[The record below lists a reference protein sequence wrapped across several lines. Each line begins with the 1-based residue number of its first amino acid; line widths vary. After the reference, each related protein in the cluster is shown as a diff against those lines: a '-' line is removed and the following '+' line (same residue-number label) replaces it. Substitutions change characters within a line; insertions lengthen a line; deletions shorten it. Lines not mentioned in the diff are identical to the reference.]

1 MEQLKKIPIVY
12 YSGDLGF
19 FKGILSS
26 FYFLDI
32 RVIKWEDVM
41 EKCKNSIIETLVL
54 EENFFY
60 KDSLDRTGKYRIQF
74 EQLVSLLNQN
84 CIGSLMIYNHHC
96 MQVEKEKLQKI
107 DEIAKHMK
115 ISMLVCGEYDFDLKN
130 IKIKNQDV
138 FEIML
143 NSHWVKAL
151 SMMLL
156 KKRKPQVDFM
166 LSTVVKDEFRK
177 EIVNGLLPTDVTI
190 VSNNSSTFLYKKIED
205 VRKTFFKKL
214 GDFQLVDYDHNKIA
228 DGLITIF
235 GNGPPNFDLYEKHL
249 CELVIETSNAGPW
262 HLTEKTYRPIAFGI
276 PIIFLGHKPMFD
288 HLVKKGYQFHDNNFY
303 VYWHSEIPL
312 QQKINYLK
320 SFLQSLK
327 NDESRKKLLET
338 ASYNYSLFWNNIK
351 FNHLDAQYNFFNDF
365 FGDDV
370 ILEEAYDIFNF

>member
-12 YSGDLGF
+12 YSGELGF

-26 FYFLDI
+26 LYFLDI
-32 RVIKWEDVM
+32 RAIKWEDVM

-54 EENFFY
+54 DENFFY
-60 KDSLDRTGKYRIQF
+60 KNSSDRTGKYRIQF
-74 EQLVSLLNQN
+74 DQLVALLNKN
-84 CIGSLMIYNHHC
+84 CIGSLMIYNHHP
-96 MQVEKEKLQKI
+96 MLMEKEKLKKI

-130 IKIKNQDV
+130 IKIKNQDTW
-138 FEIML
+138 EIGL
-143 NSHWVKAL
+143 HSHWVKAL

-166 LSTVVKDEFRK
+166 LSTTLKDEFRK
-177 EIVNGLLPTDVTI
+177 EIVNGLSHTDVNI
-190 VSNNSSTFLYKKIED
+190 VANNKSEFLWKKIED
-205 VRKTFFKKL
+205 VSKGFLKKL
-214 GDFQLVDYDHNKIA
+214 GDFQLVDYDHNTIVKS
-228 DGLITIF
+228 LITIF

-249 CELVIETSNAGPW
+249 CELVIETANAGSW

-288 HLVKKGYQFHDNNFY
+288 CLVKKGYQFHDNNFY
-303 VYWHSEIPL
+303 VHWHSDIPL

-320 SFLQSLK
+320 FFLQSLK

-338 ASYNYSLFWNNIK
+338 ASHNYSLYWNHIK
-351 FNHLDAQYNFFNDF
+351 FNHLEEQYNFFNDF
-365 FGDDV
+365 FGDDF
-370 ILEEAYDIFNF
+370 ILKEVYDIFNF